1 MTSMS
6 TYAEF
11 EAAAPTIATPIRQR
25 LEEAGLTFLAT
36 IRRDGSPRISPV
48 EVEFIDG
55 HLYFGSMP
63 GAQKAH
69 DIARDAR
76 CSLITPI
83 VDKKDMR
90 GEGKLFAQARL
101 VTDLAESERVLRT
114 SAEGNEMDPEAL
126 LGSPVYE
133 IVVHAASWQYVENDA
148 WTTRSWKEGDQI
160 RTRVRKDATG
170 LPEYVD

>member
-1 MTSMS
+1 MS
-6 TYAEF
+6 TYAQF
-11 EAAAPTIATPIRQR
+11 EAAAPTIAEPIRQR

-55 HLYFGSMP
+55 RLYYGSMP
-63 GAQKAH
+63 EARKVH
-69 DIARDAR
+69 DIARDPR

-90 GEGKLFAQARL
+90 GEGKLFAEARL
-101 VTDLAESERVLRT
+101 VTDLAEAERVLRT

-133 IVVHAASWQYVENDA
+133 VVVHGASWQYVENDA
-148 WTTRSWKEGDQI
+148 WTTRSWKEGDQV
-160 RTRVRKDATG
+160 RTRVRKDPTG
-170 LPEYVD
+170 LPEDVA